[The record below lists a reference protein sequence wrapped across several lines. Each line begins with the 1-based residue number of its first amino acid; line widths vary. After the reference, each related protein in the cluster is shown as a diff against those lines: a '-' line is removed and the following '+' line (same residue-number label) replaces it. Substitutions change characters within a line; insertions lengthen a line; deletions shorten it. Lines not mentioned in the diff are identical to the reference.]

1 MKHLKG
7 NLYLTFTAFI
17 WGIAFVAQSVGMD
30 YVGPFT
36 FNCVRSFI
44 GGIVLIPAIFLL
56 KKFHF
61 IEDTSSQA
69 SSKVLIIGSI
79 CCGIA
84 LGIASTIQQI
94 GIKYTSPGKAGFI
107 TALYIVIVPIIGI
120 FFKKKP
126 SIKLWISVFIALIGM
141 YLLCITEK
149 FTIGSGDICVLISA
163 FAFSIQ
169 ILAVDYFSPR
179 VEGIKLACIQFFVA
193 GSVAGI
199 GMILFESPN
208 LSSIFAAAIP
218 LLYAGIFSS
227 GLGYTFQIIGQK
239 YTSPTEASL
248 LMSLESVFSLL
259 GSFIILHEV
268 LSSKELIGCALVFV
282 AIILTQIPTKKGS
295 D

>member
-44 GGIVLIPAIFLL
+44 GGIVLIPAIFFL
-56 KKFHF
+56 KKLHF
-61 IEDTSSQA
+61 IEETPSS
-69 SSKVLIIGSI
+69 SPKLLIIGGI

-126 SIKLWISVFIALIGM
+126 SLKLWISVIIALIGM

-179 VEGIKLACIQFFVA
+179 VEGVKLACIQFFVA

-218 LLYAGIFSS
+218 ILYAGIFSS

-268 LSSKELIGCALVFV
+268 LSSKELIGCALVFA

-295 D
+295 N